1 MPRRVRIGLTQP
13 KWIKEIRGTATVGAI
28 HLKLPPE
35 RYVGFARSGFE
46 KCRFRQSGNYAV
58 FWAVFDLPEN
68 SFGDHRV
75 VKRKPR
81 PDFTG
86 QGLFFGRGGRI

>member
-58 FWAVFDLPEN
+58 FWAVF
-68 SFGDHRV
+68 
-75 VKRKPR
+75 
-81 PDFTG
+81 
-86 QGLFFGRGGRI
+86 